1 MANGTV
7 GCRDGTNANARLW
20 RVKTKHNVTAL
31 ASYDIDGD
39 GVKEIISGWS
49 NGSFNVRREKN
60 GEIMF
65 KENLSL
71 GNDQNSVSAILSS
84 DYRID
89 GKEELIVCMKSG
101 EIRGYLPTD
110 IDLASSYEQTNNFAR
125 NSTSGVNIKNLA
137 DQQVLSELQAKKL
150 ELMNELK
157 LLEKTLKVSKPGLDS
172 IPGALPAN
180 TQLAYVLEPQLNS
193 RCVELNI
200 EASTDVLLANVIIID
215 TGQGFFLKTNFM

>member
-7 GCRDGTNANARLW
+7 GCRDGINATRLW

-60 GEIMF
+60 GEMIF
-65 KENLSL
+65 KENLST
-71 GNDQNSVSAILSS
+71 GSDQNSVSAILSS

-101 EIRGYLPTD
+101 EIRGFLPTD
-110 IDLASSYEQTNNFAR
+110 IDLASSYEQTNNLVR
-125 NSTSGVNIKNLA
+125 NSNSGVNIKNLA

-215 TGQGFFLKTNFM
+215 TG